1 MRTVRILFASL
12 FVLLSSHTSF
22 AKTLFVVPTSPEPAQ
37 VSILTGTVTSPNLP
51 KVVLSRPWISA
62 DSGHYSV
69 RVPINGVQYRIRA
82 VGPNTLDVSTAW
94 RGSVEKKAEAQ
105 VVLTKGRGS
114 FILVSETEAGKISAE
129 ATVQI
134 TLVPVDSL
142 PPAGDSY
149 NIDWG
154 KTVGDALSLK
164 HAMAK

>member
-1 MRTVRILFASL
+1 MGADPSKNNQGVSMRTVRILFASL

-94 RGSVEKKAEAQ
+94 RGSVEKKGRSPGGSHEGSRIFYSGFGDRGREN
-105 VVLTKGRGS
+105 LRRSDGSDNTCTCGFSPPGRG
-114 FILVSETEAGKISAE
+114 FI
-129 ATVQI
+129 Q
-134 TLVPVDSL
+134 
-142 PPAGDSY
+142 Y
-149 NIDWG
+149 
-154 KTVGDALSLK
+154 
-164 HAMAK
+164 